1 MENHSKYAESIYFK
15 DNQELLV
22 NLYIPSRLHW
32 KEKGLKLTLD
42 TYFPESDTV
51 TVRMDEIGSYT
62 GTLLFRYPDWVSG
75 DAVVRINGEPA
86 QTEAHKGS
94 YIRLLD
100 SVKSGDVITLVFT
113 RNLYIDYAK
122 DEPHFGSV
130 MYGPILLAGGLGT
143 DDMPEDRVIDN
154 RACRESLPAKNIP
167 MLVGPLTDLDSW
179 IQCSSQH
186 PLRFTVKNG
195 GGQQGV
201 GLVPYFQMHHQRH
214 TVYWKLYS
222 PDEFVYRT
230 RSLTDEVKIG
240 DETDAFKIG
249 PTLPLVVHLHS
260 LL

>member
-1 MENHSKYAESIYFK
+1 MEK
-15 DNQELLV
+15 
-22 NLYIPSRLHW
+22 
-32 KEKGLKLTLD
+32 
-42 TYFPESDTV
+42 
-51 TVRMDEIGSYT
+51 
-62 GTLLFRYPDWVSG
+62 
-75 DAVVRINGEPA
+75 PA

-143 DDMPEDRVIDN
+143 DDMPEDKVIDN

-167 MLVGPLTDLDSW
+167 MLVGPLADLDSW

-201 GLVPYFQMHHQRH
+201 GLIPYFQMHHQRH
-214 TVYWKLYS
+214 TVYWN
-222 PDEFVYRT
+222 V
-230 RSLTDEVKIG
+230 
-240 DETDAFKIG
+240 
-249 PTLPLVVHLHS
+249 
-260 LL
+260 

>member
-1 MENHSKYAESIYFK
+1 METKHRRKHIREATFACWILLRAEC
-15 DNQELLV
+15 DN
-22 NLYIPSRLHW
+22 
-32 KEKGLKLTLD
+32 
-42 TYFPESDTV
+42 
-51 TVRMDEIGSYT
+51 IG
-62 GTLLFRYPDWVSG
+62 
-75 DAVVRINGEPA
+75 
-86 QTEAHKGS
+86 
-94 YIRLLD
+94 
-100 SVKSGDVITLVFT
+100 FT

-167 MLVGPLTDLDSW
+167 MLVGPLADLDSW

-201 GLVPYFQMHHQRH
+201 GLIPYFQMHHQRH

-240 DETDAFKIG
+240 DRKDERKHALQGERMILFIGMIILGKGILGSVWQKTDGFLTHFI
-249 PTLPLVVHLHS
+249 
-260 LL
+260 